1 VDYLKLFTP
10 FRIGKMEVKNRI
22 VMSPMGLNAAHPDG
36 RIGDDEID
44 YFEERARGGA
54 GLIIAGCQFLTEEL
68 AQGSLEGYLDKTY
81 VIPQLTNLCEAVQ
94 KYGTKI
100 CAQLSCG
107 TGKNAFSNM
116 LKDVPVSA
124 SPIPS
129 MFNPDLLCRA
139 LTVEEIHEIMKQ
151 FNFSAKLLKN
161 AGFDAIEV
169 HAHAGYL
176 VDQFMSAVWNKRT
189 DEYGGTPEKRM
200 RFAIET
206 VQSIRDAVGPDFPI
220 LFRIACKHHFE
231 GGRTIEE
238 TVPMLK
244 MLEDAGV
251 DALDIDSGSYE
262 NIEYIFPPAYL
273 GDACMEDVCEPARK
287 AVSIPI
293 LNSGNHTPETA
304 VRLIESG
311 NADFVMF
318 GRPLIA
324 DPEIPEKLLK
334 GKRKE
339 VRPCIRC
346 NDDCIGRI
354 ITRLTKISCSV
365 NPIAGF
371 EERIKDQKDEESKK
385 VVVIGGGP
393 GGMEAARSAAIA
405 GHKVK
410 LFEKDNSLGG
420 QLKSAA
426 TPDFKSQLRELVEWY
441 RHQMVIHN
449 VDVHLNTE
457 VTEDMPELDEADA
470 IIVATGAVPLMPGIK
485 GIENAVDI
493 ITAHENPDKL
503 KGERIVYC
511 GGGLSACDSALEIAM
526 EGKKAVIVEMLDEV
540 AIDDHFINKAALIPM
555 LKRYGVEIYTGHK
568 VIEITSDGVKAL
580 TKDGKEVFIEGD
592 TIVAAFGMKPN
603 NTIAEKIASKYHL
616 KTRVIGDCKRIG
628 KVGNAIREGFYAGR
642 YIG

>member
-1 VDYLKLFTP
+1 MDYMKLFTP
-10 FRIGKMEVKNRI
+10 FKIGKMEVKNRI

-36 RIGDDEID
+36 RIDDDEIH

-54 GLIIAGCQFLTEEL
+54 GLIIMGCQFLTEEL
-68 AQGSLEGYLDKTY
+68 AQGSLEGYLDKTH

-100 CAQLSCG
+100 SAQLSCG
-107 TGKNAFSNM
+107 TGKNAFSTM

-139 LTVEEIHEIMKQ
+139 LTVEEIQEIMKQ
-151 FNFSAKLLKN
+151 FHFSAKLLKN

-200 RFAIET
+200 RFAVEI

-238 TVPMLK
+238 TIPMLK

-324 DPEIPEKLLK
+324 DPEIPKKLLK

-346 NDDCIGRI
+346 NEDCIGRI

-365 NPIAGF
+365 NPVAGF
-371 EERIKDQKDEESKK
+371 EGRIKDKKDEESKK

-405 GHKVK
+405 GHKVI

-441 RHQMVIHN
+441 KHQMVIHN

-457 VTEDMPELDEADA
+457 VTEDSPELAEADA
-470 IIVATGAVPLMPGIK
+470 IIVATGAVPLTPKIK

-493 ITAHENPDKL
+493 ISAHTNPEKL
-503 KGERIVYC
+503 KGEKIVYC

-526 EGKKAVIVEMLDEV
+526 KGKKAAIVEMLDDIAV
-540 AIDDHFINKAALIPM
+540 DDHFINKAALVPM

-568 VIEITSDGVKAL
+568 VVEITPNGVKAL

-592 TIVAAFGMKPN
+592 TIVAALGMKPN

-616 KTRVIGDCKRIG
+616 KARVIGDCIQVG

-642 YIG
+642 YIE